1 MKFDSSIAR
10 VRPPLRILPGALLL
24 VALFGLT
31 ACAPMGE
38 RSVPHDLQ
46 DATSLGLVGT
56 SLSDASLSPGWWRE
70 FGDSQLDRLVD
81 QALAANPSLQVTS
94 ARIARAESGARAV
107 GAAAGPQLNAS
118 FDLMHQQY
126 TANGAVPPPLAG
138 SVRDSATVQL
148 SASWEIDFFGKNRAA
163 LHSALGQVRVA
174 QAEATAARMLV
185 ASHVAHTY
193 FQLARLND
201 QLRVARQALAQREHA
216 LALVRD
222 RVSAGLD
229 TRLELRQSEGGLP
242 DARLQIE
249 ILQEQLN
256 LARLALAALV
266 GEPTKALSL
275 ADTSI
280 LTVRSV
286 AVTSA
291 VPSDLLGRRADIA
304 AARWR
309 VEAASQDVS
318 SAQAQFY
325 PNINLVAFAGLSS
338 IGLDRLVNAGSE
350 QWGVGPALRL
360 PLFDGGRL
368 RANLRGKDA
377 DLEGAIGSY
386 NSAVIEAVREVSGL
400 LASLQ
405 AISRQQTEQQAA
417 LALSEDAYGVAVQ
430 RYEVGL
436 SNYLSVLATE
446 AAVLQ
451 QRRQG
456 VDLSARAIDT
466 QVSLMHA
473 MGGGYRAELPATPAQ
488 KH

>member
-1 MKFDSSIAR
+1 
-10 VRPPLRILPGALLL
+10 
-24 VALFGLT
+24 
-31 ACAPMGE
+31 
-38 RSVPHDLQ
+38 
-46 DATSLGLVGT
+46 
-56 SLSDASLSPGWWRE
+56 
-70 FGDSQLDRLVD
+70 
-81 QALAANPSLQVTS
+81 
-94 ARIARAESGARAV
+94 
-107 GAAAGPQLNAS
+107 
-118 FDLMHQQY
+118 
-126 TANGAVPPPLAG
+126 
-138 SVRDSATVQL
+138 
-148 SASWEIDFFGKNRAA
+148 
-163 LHSALGQVRVA
+163 
-174 QAEATAARMLV
+174 MLV

-430 RYEVGL
+430 RYEAGL

-473 MGGGYRAELPATPAQ
+473 LGGGYRAELPATLAH
-488 KH
+488 KHSFSQRID